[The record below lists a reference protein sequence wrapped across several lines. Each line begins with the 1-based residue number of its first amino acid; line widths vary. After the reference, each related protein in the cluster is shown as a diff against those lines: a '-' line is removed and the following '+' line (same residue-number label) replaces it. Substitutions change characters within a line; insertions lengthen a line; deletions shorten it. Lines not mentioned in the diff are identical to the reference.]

1 MLALWLAHA
10 VLATRGWRQWS
21 CMPPHHGHGQFRAVL
36 LGAEVHAPGGL
47 QSPLFSTL
55 VKMWCY
61 WVQLGPLWDL
71 ESPSRCHSQHPR
83 LSVFPLRRSSY
94 STLDTQTSNWNNP
107 ALIGP
112 DRGWSSSG
120 AAVFFACF
128 GFVWLTPAGQGI
140 TEHVLSGRAF
150 FCPIFWLPAGGFR
163 SQHPGIPVQS
173 TLIWIVWIRST

>member
-21 CMPPHHGHGQFRAVL
+21 CLPPHHGHGQFRAVL

-71 ESPSRCHSQHPR
+71 ESPSRCHSKHPR

-120 AAVFFACF
+120 AAVFCMFWFCLADTSWAGHCRTCSVRPGVF
-128 GFVWLTPAGQGI
+128 LSNFLVARWRFQKPASMNSCS
-140 TEHVLSGRAF
+140 EYADMDCLD
-150 FCPIFWLPAGGFR
+150 
-163 SQHPGIPVQS
+163 
-173 TLIWIVWIRST
+173 